1 LALVEENAGISLPIV
16 GKKRRRLLATLGPGL
31 ITGAADDD
39 PSGIGTY
46 SQAGAQLGF
55 GITWTMLLAYPLM
68 VAIQEISALIGRTTG
83 HGIAGN
89 ISKHYPGWL
98 LKSIV
103 ALLFLANAINI
114 GADLGAMADALKM
127 LIGGWLLLYVVLFGV
142 ACVIAQIVMR
152 YPLYV
157 AILKW
162 TTLSLFAYVG
172 ALLAV
177 KVPWGEALY
186 GLFVPHV
193 TFSSAFATTLVA
205 LLGTTISPY
214 LFFWQASQEAEDE
227 RIDPEEAPLVDAP
240 EQAPEAIK
248 RIRIDTLVG
257 MAFSNAIAIAIM
269 ITTAATLHANGVTDI
284 ETSSQAAEA
293 LRPLAGNFAFAIF
306 ALGII
311 GTGLL
316 AVPVLAGS
324 SAYAVGEMLRWRV
337 GLARLAKDAPRFYG
351 VLAVATLVGI
361 GLNMTPIDPIKAL
374 YWSAVVNG
382 IVAVPVM
389 IVMMLMVADRKVMGE
404 FNVHGGLWALGWV
417 STAAMGLCVLGMFA
431 TWVL

>member
-1 LALVEENAGISLPIV
+1 LALIEKTAQPPALAE
-16 GKKRRRLLATLGPGL
+16 KRKGLLATLGPGL

-55 GITWTMLLAYPLM
+55 GISWSMLLAYPLM

-83 HGIAGN
+83 EGIAGN
-89 ISKHYPGWL
+89 IRRHYPARL
-98 LKSIV
+98 LYV
-103 ALLFLANAINI
+103 VVLLLFVANAINI
-114 GADLGAMADALKM
+114 GADLAAMADALKM
-127 LIGGWLLLYVVLFGV
+127 LIGGWLLAYVVLFGV
-142 ACVIAQIVMR
+142 ACVVAQVLMR

-157 AILKW
+157 SILKW
-162 TTLSLFAYVG
+162 TTLSLFAYVA

-177 KVPWGEALY
+177 KVPWGEALS
-186 GLFVPHV
+186 GLLVPHV
-193 TFSSAFATTLVA
+193 EFTSDFATTLVA

-227 RIDPEEAPLVDAP
+227 RIDPDESPLVDAP
-240 EQAPEAIK
+240 EQAPEAVR
-248 RIRIDTLVG
+248 RIRLDTLVG
-257 MAFSNAIAIAIM
+257 MAFSNVIAISIM

-293 LRPLAGNFAFAIF
+293 LRPIAGDFAFIIF

-324 SAYAVGEMLRWRV
+324 SAYAVGEMLHWKV
-337 GLARLAKDAPRFYG
+337 GLARLAKDAPGFYG

-389 IVMMLMVADRKVMGE
+389 VITMLMVANRKVMGE
-404 FNVHGGLWALGWV
+404 FDVHGGLWALGWV
-417 STAAMGLCVLGMFA
+417 STVAMGLCVIGMFA
-431 TWVL
+431 TWAM

>member
-1 LALVEENAGISLPIV
+1 MALIEEKAAAIPAPR
-16 GKKRRRLLATLGPGL
+16 GKKSKFLRSLGPGL
-31 ITGAADDD
+31 ISGAADDD

-55 GITWTMLLAYPLM
+55 GISWTMLLAYPLM

-89 ISKHYPGWL
+89 IRRHYSGSL
-98 LKSIV
+98 LHVIV
-103 ALLFLANAINI
+103 ALLFIANAINI
-114 GADLGAMADALKM
+114 GADLAAMADALKM
-127 LIGGWLLLYVVLFGV
+127 LIGGPLLLYVVLFGV
-142 ACVIAQIVMR
+142 ACVVAQIVMR

-157 AILKW
+157 SILKW
-162 TTLSLFAYVG
+162 TTLSLFAYVA
-172 ALLAV
+172 ALLAI
-177 KVPWGEALY
+177 KVPWGEALH
-186 GLFVPHV
+186 GLLVPHIEL
-193 TFSSAFATTLVA
+193 SSTFATTLVA

-227 RIDPEEAPLVDAP
+227 RIDPDESPLLDAP
-240 EQAPEAIK
+240 EQGPEAIR
-248 RIRIDTLVG
+248 RIRCDTLVG
-257 MAFSNAIAIAIM
+257 MAFSNVIAIAIM

-293 LRPLAGNFAFAIF
+293 LRPIAGNFAFVIF

-311 GTGLL
+311 GTGML

-337 GLARLAKDAPRFYG
+337 GLARLAKDAPAFYG

-382 IVAVPVM
+382 VVAVPVM
-389 IVMMLMVADRKVMGE
+389 VITMMMVANRKVMGD
-404 FNVHGGLWALGWV
+404 FRVHGGLWALGWV
-417 STAAMGLCVLGMFA
+417 STGAMGLCVLGMVA
-431 TWVL
+431 TWIF